1 MEFGDPE
8 VLQIVEVPDLP
19 VASDKIRVRV
29 RVAAIHAADI
39 RFRSGSLAPML
50 REFAPPWVPGM
61 DLAGDVSAIGDDVH
75 TDVEVGDRI
84 MGLVLPFGTAK
95 GAYAEQLLVD
105 PNWLVRSPKDV
116 SDAEAATLPTNGLT
130 ALLALDLLALD
141 PGSTIAI
148 SGAGGGLGAFL
159 VQLASHRG
167 LRVVTVAASADD
179 ERLRSLGAGVLLDRG
194 PRTPKRIRE
203 AVPEGVQA
211 VVDTALI
218 GPELADA
225 VADGGTLVAV
235 RGPQEPGGYDRSAN
249 PGVQVRSISVGD
261 YLGRHDKRDE
271 LRDLAEQGA
280 LTPTV
285 AATYPAEQ
293 AADAHRRFE
302 AGGTRGRLVLTF

>member
-29 RVAAIHAADI
+29 RAAAIHAADI

-50 REFAPPWVPGM
+50 RGFAPPWVPGM
-61 DLAGDVSAIGDDVH
+61 DMAANVSAIGDDVR
-75 TDVEVGDRI
+75 TDLEVGDRV

-95 GAYAEQLLVD
+95 GAYTEELLVD
-105 PNWLVRSPKDV
+105 PDWLVRSPKDV

-130 ALLALDLLALD
+130 ALLALDLLDLT

-148 SGAGGGLGAFL
+148 TGAGGGLGAFL
-159 VQLASHRG
+159 VQLGSHRG
-167 LRVVTVAASADD
+167 LRVVTVTASADD

-194 PRTPKRIRE
+194 PRTPQRIRE

-211 VVDTALI
+211 LVDTALI
-218 GPELADA
+218 GPELAGA
-225 VADGGTLVAV
+225 VADGGTVVAV
-235 RGPQEPGGYDRSAN
+235 RGPQEPGGYDQSAN
-249 PGVQVRSISVGD
+249 PNVQVRSISVGD
-261 YLGRHDKRDE
+261 YLGRPDKLDE
-271 LRDLAEQGA
+271 LRDLARA
-280 LTPTV
+280 RRPDPTV
-285 AATYPAEQ
+285 AGTYPAEQ
-293 AADAHRRFE
+293 AAAAHRRFE

>member
-1 MEFGDPE
+1 
-8 VLQIVEVPDLP
+8 
-19 VASDKIRVRV
+19 
-29 RVAAIHAADI
+29 
-39 RFRSGSLAPML
+39 
-50 REFAPPWVPGM
+50 
-61 DLAGDVSAIGDDVH
+61 
-75 TDVEVGDRI
+75 

-95 GAYAEQLLVD
+95 GAYAEEVLAD

-116 SDAEAATLPTNGLT
+116 SDVEAATLPTNGLT
-130 ALLALDLLALD
+130 ALLALDVLGLD

-148 SGAGGGLGAFL
+148 TGAGGGLGAFL

-194 PRTPKRIRE
+194 PRTPQRIRE

-211 VVDTALI
+211 LVDTALI

-225 VADGGTLVAV
+225 VADGGSLVAV

-249 PGVQVRSISVGD
+249 PSVQVRSISVAD
-261 YLGRHDKRDE
+261 YLGRPDKLDE
-271 LRDLAEQGA
+271 LRDLAERRV

-285 AATYPAEQ
+285 ASTYPAER

-302 AGGTRGRLVLTF
+302 TGGARGRLVLTF